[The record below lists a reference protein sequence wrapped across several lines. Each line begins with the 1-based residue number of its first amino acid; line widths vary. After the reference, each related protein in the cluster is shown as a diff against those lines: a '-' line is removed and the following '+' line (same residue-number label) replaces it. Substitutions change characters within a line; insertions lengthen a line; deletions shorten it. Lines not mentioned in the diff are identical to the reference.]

1 MLSKRTVKKN
11 FARQHVLILHHTE
24 MSHLKFLLI
33 SKVYYYTK
41 FRNLNCRWC

>member
-1 MLSKRTVKKN
+1 LLSKQKEKKN
-11 FARQHVLILHHTE
+11 FARCHVIILHHTE
-24 MSHLKFLLI
+24 MFHLKSALI